1 MHFQTRL
8 RFQHMPMQHG
18 LTGLSPSRFGDL
30 EQIISIPVVKLIPPR
45 VFLETITLLWLRS
58 PTLVDL

>member
-1 MHFQTRL
+1 MRFQIRL
-8 RFQHMPMQHG
+8 RFQHMPMQRG
-18 LTGLSPSRFGDL
+18 STGLSPSRCDDL

-58 PTLVDL
+58 PTLVDS